1 MFLHF
6 ADSSIYNKEAR
17 GPSDALQ
24 NGLLGLVGLGWTNKE
39 YYKQN
44 VVQVNLCQKQNATL
58 CTAVPYKIKQ
68 GQSRDIS
75 CFHFMEWVCIVRNV
89 LIVKQ
94 HTFG

>member
-39 YYKQN
+39 YCKKN
-44 VVQVNLCQKQNATL
+44 CGTPGL
-58 CTAVPYKIKQ
+58 
-68 GQSRDIS
+68 
-75 CFHFMEWVCIVRNV
+75 V
-89 LIVKQ
+89 LEFEIWRLRVITDKMSW
-94 HTFG
+94 

>member
-39 YYKQN
+39 YYKKKCGTGKSLSEAECN
-44 VVQVNLCQKQNATL
+44 TL
-58 CTAVPYKIKQ
+58 HCSPIQDKT
-68 GQSRDIS
+68 GT
-75 CFHFMEWVCIVRNV
+75 E
-89 LIVKQ
+89 
-94 HTFG
+94 

>member
-39 YYKQN
+39 YLKKN
-44 VVQVNLCQKQNATL
+44 VVRVNLLSEAECNKDRVGNILFQFHGMGLYCEK
-58 CTAVPYKIKQ
+58 
-68 GQSRDIS
+68 
-75 CFHFMEWVCIVRNV
+75 CFNC
-89 LIVKQ
+89 K
-94 HTFG
+94 